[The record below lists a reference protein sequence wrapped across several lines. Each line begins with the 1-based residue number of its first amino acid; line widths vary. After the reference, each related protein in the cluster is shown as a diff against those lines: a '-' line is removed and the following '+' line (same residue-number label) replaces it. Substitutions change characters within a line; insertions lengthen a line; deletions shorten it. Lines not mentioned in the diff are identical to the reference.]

1 MKFFKSATE
10 KLFTKEVE
18 YKLHE
23 KVVKDLAED
32 KKDLGIWGKALVDAD
47 GDEQRAKG
55 IYIKLMVQHFKDTAK
70 SEEEIRAIWDENFKR
85 EQEAEEER
93 LRQEE
98 RDQALA
104 LEREKE
110 DEYLNRKEVRER
122 NENSGVTLALL
133 LGFFLLIIWLI
144 FTASFI

>member
-47 GDEQRAKG
+47 GDEQR
-55 IYIKLMVQHFKDTAK
+55 
-70 SEEEIRAIWDENFKR
+70 
-85 EQEAEEER
+85 EQ
-93 LRQEE
+93 
-98 RDQALA
+98 
-104 LEREKE
+104 K
-110 DEYLNRKEVRER
+110 V
-122 NENSGVTLALL
+122 
-133 LGFFLLIIWLI
+133 
-144 FTASFI
+144 FISS

>member
-1 MKFFKSATE
+1 
-10 KLFTKEVE
+10 
-18 YKLHE
+18 
-23 KVVKDLAED
+23 
-32 KKDLGIWGKALVDAD
+32 
-47 GDEQRAKG
+47 
-55 IYIKLMVQHFKDTAK
+55 MVQHFKDTAK

-122 NENSGVTLALL
+122 QSLVRGNSFVN
-133 LGFFLLIIWLI
+133 
-144 FTASFI
+144 